1 MVQNTDY
8 HTVTPLT
15 PVTGLLTTDGLLGE
29 VLDIHVR
36 VLGQLLQHRLHL
48 LLESPGGARDAS
60 ATAHS
65 VSEGVV
71 GRGEGRKSSLTR
83 PRG

>member
-8 HTVTPLT
+8 HTVTP
-15 PVTGLLTTDGLLGE
+15 VTELLTTDGLLGE

-48 LLESPGGARDAS
+48 LLESPGG
-60 ATAHS
+60 
-65 VSEGVV
+65 
-71 GRGEGRKSSLTR
+71 GERRISYCTQCE
-83 PRG
+83 